1 MTPLAQL
8 GPYSLLSRYTEPG
21 IAAGFIAR
29 YLPVTE
35 SNRSLSIR
43 FPDRPGA
50 DGERLDGELTDAL
63 KLASRLNHINVAQV
77 FDLGRLEG
85 RLYVVSEFI
94 DGLGLTTMVDHAVSR
109 GRALPPDVSAFIVSE
124 LCAGLAYAHARR
136 DERGQVLGLV
146 HTDLSPNTV
155 TISRA
160 GQVKV
165 AEFGVTWARRRA
177 GLPAADPDPRFTAP
191 EVFAGQWDA
200 RSDIYSAGVI
210 GWTLLS
216 GRLPFAEAEGSALQ
230 GAITSGRL
238 ADLRD
243 LDPSIPGELADA
255 IMQAVAPEP
264 EKRFKSATDLRSALS
279 GWLRT
284 GAPGFGGHRLKAWL
298 QKELTAAFSATQL
311 DASYTPLHRK
321 DFVPCDA
328 NSILVETAEI
338 QAGFESVPTLA
349 SLMTVSSPAPVPR
362 AAKSA
367 AKPAAK
373 PPAPAAKPS
382 SLPPTPA
389 AKPEDVFASRSFADD
404 DLDADA
410 DDTDLGAPSPASVSI
425 TKAAAAPSATINFA
439 KSESAPTSSVSFGKA
454 ASSPAPALSA
464 AAAAALRETDDDYA
478 SAVDSNDDVL
488 NDVARSVARD
498 DDSPLVTARPRS
510 QGGWGPW
517 VFLILVGG
525 ACAAA
530 WWAYNRYVLN
540 TGIVE
545 PEPTVA
551 TVFVTSRPQGAEV
564 IVDGQPTG
572 RMTPAPIPE
581 VDPGTTVSVAVRLPG
596 YEESPPQSVEAVARP
611 QASLRFELQPAA
623 HTVRVDSEPAGATV
637 MYNGEAVGLTP
648 YTLGPV
654 RVDYRDG
661 LDVTLRMDGYLD
673 DRVAIDWTAGQAESS
688 VRRSLQPNPN
698 WVPPEADAEVP

>member
-29 YLPVTE
+29 YLPVAE
-35 SNRSLSIR
+35 GNRSVSIR

-50 DGERLDGELTDAL
+50 DGERLDAELTEAL
-63 KLASRLNHINVAQV
+63 KLASRLNHINLAQV

-94 DGLGLTTMVDHAVSR
+94 DGLGLTTMVDHAVGR

-155 TISRA
+155 TISRS

-191 EVFAGQWDA
+191 EVFAGRWDA

-216 GRLPFAEAEGSALQ
+216 GRLPFADAEGSALQ

-243 LDPSIPGELADA
+243 LDPSIPGELAEA

-311 DASYTPLHRK
+311 DASFTPLHRK
-321 DFVPCDA
+321 DFVPSDA
-328 NSILVETAEI
+328 NSILVEPAEI
-338 QAGFESVPTLA
+338 QPGFESAPTLV
-349 SLMTVSSPAPVPR
+349 SLLTVSSPAPVPR
-362 AAKSA
+362 AAKPG

-373 PPAPAAKPS
+373 PAPPAAKPS
-382 SLPPTPA
+382 SLPQTPA
-389 AKPEDVFASRSFADD
+389 AKPEDVFASRSFAED
-404 DLDADA
+404 DLDTDDA
-410 DDTDLGAPSPASVSI
+410 DLDASSPVSVNI
-425 TKAAAAPSATINFA
+425 PKAAPAPAATINFA
-439 KSESAPTSSVSFGKA
+439 KAETAPPSSVSFDKPGN
-454 ASSPAPALSA
+454 SPAPGLSA
-464 AAAAALRETDDDYA
+464 AAAAALRETDEGDDYA
-478 SAVDSNDDVL
+478 SAVDSNEDVL

-498 DDSPLVTARPRS
+498 DNAPLVTSRSRS
-510 QGGWGPW
+510 QGGWAPW
-517 VFLILVGG
+517 VLVILVGG
-525 ACAAA
+525 ACAGA

-551 TVFVTSRPQGAEV
+551 TVFVTSRPQGAEI

-572 RMTPAPIPE
+572 RMTPAPVPE

-596 YEESPPQSVEAVARP
+596 YEESPPQSVEAAARP

-623 HTVRVDSEPAGATV
+623 HTVRVNSEPAGATV

-698 WVPPEADAEVP
+698 WVPPEADAEAP

>member
-29 YLPVTE
+29 YLPFADG
-35 SNRSLSIR
+35 NRSVSIR
-43 FPDRPGA
+43 FPDRTA
-50 DGERLDGELTDAL
+50 AEAERLDAELTEAL

-94 DGLGLTTMVDHAVSR
+94 DGLGLTTMVDHAVTG
-109 GRALPPDVSAFIVSE
+109 GRALPHDVSAFIVSE
-124 LCAGLAYAHARR
+124 LCAGLSYAHARR
-136 DERGQVLGLV
+136 DERGQALGIV

-165 AEFGVTWARRRA
+165 AEFGVTWARRKA
-177 GLPAADPDPRFTAP
+177 GLTAADPDARFTAP

-200 RSDIYSAGVI
+200 RADIYSAGAI

-230 GAITSGRL
+230 GAIVSGRL
-238 ADLRD
+238 AHLRD

-255 IMQAVAPEP
+255 IMQAVEPEP
-264 EKRFKSATDLRSALS
+264 EKRFSSATDLRTALS
-279 GWLRT
+279 AWLRT

-311 DASYTPLHRK
+311 DASFTPLHRK
-321 DFVPCDA
+321 DFLPCDA
-328 NSILVETAEI
+328 NSILADPGEI
-338 QAGFESVPTLA
+338 QSGFESVPTLA
-349 SLMTVSSPAPVPR
+349 SLLTVSSPAPAPR
-362 AAKSA
+362 AAK
-367 AKPAAK
+367 PATR
-373 PPAPAAKPS
+373 PAPGSAPKPS
-382 SLPPTPA
+382 SLPVAPT
-389 AKPEDVFASRSFADD
+389 AKSEDVFASRSFTDEES
-404 DLDADA
+404 DAAPDA
-410 DDTDLGAPSPASVSI
+410 RDTVDVAPAAVSVRSSD
-425 TKAAAAPSATINFA
+425 TPAAAAAKGSGINPDGPEGNRVNVEKATPSQ
-439 KSESAPTSSVSFGKA
+439 
-454 ASSPAPALSA
+454 APALSA
-464 AAAAALRETDDDYA
+464 AAAAALRETDDDEYA
-478 SAVDSNDDVL
+478 GVVDQIEDVL
-488 NDVARSVARD
+488 NDVTRSVAS
-498 DDSPLVTARPRS
+498 DDSAPLVVTRQRG
-510 QGGWGPW
+510 QGGAGPW
-517 VFLILVGG
+517 ILLVLIAASCVGG
-525 ACAAA
+525 
-530 WWAYNRYVLN
+530 WWAYNRYVLSS
-540 TGIVE
+540 GIVE

-551 TVFVTSRPQGAEV
+551 SVFVTSRPQGAE
-564 IVDGQPTG
+564 IMVDGEPTG

-581 VDPGTTVSVAVRLPG
+581 VQPGSSVSVSVRLAG
-596 YEESPPQSVEAVARP
+596 YEESPAQSVEATARP
-611 QASLRFELQPAA
+611 QASLRFDLQPAS

-673 DRVAIDWTAGQAESS
+673 DRVAIDWSAGETESS

-698 WVPPEADAEVP
+698 WVPPAADAAVP